1 MNFYYGVVENRQD
14 PLRLGRCQVR
24 VVGLHTHDK
33 SQLPTADLPWATP
46 VQPVTSAAMNG
57 IGYSPIG
64 PVEGTAVIIMFADT
78 EQQQPII
85 LGTVG
90 GIPSAPIPPD
100 SDDSGPINASPK
112 IASLQL
118 RTIPGPV
125 TGKKLTLYD
134 PETGATNL
142 TSSLRANMKVFGFGL
157 PEGTFIVSVDSGTQ
171 ITISNAVFQY
181 AENILS
187 FDDVPTNLASVAA
200 SKIQNV
206 LTSSDGTPVTS
217 GDGTLVTTGG
227 SEPDKVKPSATNSA
241 IPTIPPA
248 KSSPNSAKSESGIKA
263 LIAAC
268 DKVGLTTREQKCAL
282 LGIAGGESRWIPQL
296 EAFNYSANRM
306 KQIYSFATPEDI
318 ATYSDAT
325 KKGVTREQ
333 FFSWAYGPTK
343 RGKGFLGNATDADG
357 GKYFG
362 RGFIQL
368 TGKANYQRY
377 QKLANETGLNID
389 IVNNPD
395 SLDADINV
403 SALVAALYIK
413 DRVKGVAPSA
423 HPGFFLAAKK
433 AVGVNSPDIAALKQN
448 YYEYFY
454 GKAGTGGEEKDAGAP
469 IATPPADGD
478 ATPRPSEESVQS
490 GADNNGFRDPNSKYP
505 LKSYIGEPDTNRLA
519 RGIIEGTVVKKKD
532 AVRVR
537 AVPRALD
544 LGSWDQ
550 PEAPYGAKYPFN
562 KVFETESGHVQEF
575 DDTPGQERI
584 HTYHRSGTFQEI
596 DPTGTQ
602 VNYIVGDNFVLM
614 EKNGCINIRGECN
627 ITVDGNTNI
636 YARTDANIQVDQNA
650 TIKVGN
656 NLDIGVGTDVTMAVG
671 GDFKVKVTGDYS
683 IDAANINTKAQDALT
698 TQSVGAMN
706 IKGST
711 INQEAE
717 GALNVKGS
725 SINQE
730 AAGDANYLSGGT
742 TNMDY
747 SAGQFGNG
755 AAGAEAALDV
765 EDVPLTPPAAT
776 VGLSPIVPFTI
787 PPEREFEEK
796 TTAET
801 PDDFETPEGRAASA
815 QQARTEGVVGAPAPV
830 ATEEAPTPS
839 GGSKT
844 VVPVSCDIIYARKE
858 FSNDFRMSKN
868 FTLGMLIDGGVGG
881 KHRLVD
887 QMLKDTKTSSE
898 RIYTVQEIVCNLAQT
913 AQNILEPMLEILPG
927 GIGGYKTQWRIN
939 SGYRLKGVI
948 ANESPT
954 SDHCKGSAIDI
965 GIMLPDKY
973 TSTYDII
980 QKAEK
985 ILPYDQLILEYR
997 HPGSVWI
1004 HVSYK
1009 PKGSRKM
1016 AFTMV
1021 NDATYKRNSA
1031 GIPSGFVLVENIP
1044 PKTKSA

>member
-64 PVEGTAVIIMFADT
+64 PVEGSAVIIMFADS

-90 GIPSAPIPPD
+90 GIPSTPIPPD
-100 SDDSGPINASPK
+100 ADDSGPIGASPK
-112 IASLQL
+112 ISSVKL

-125 TGKKLTLYD
+125 TGRQLTLYD

-142 TSSLRANMKVFGFGL
+142 TSQLTANMKVFGFGL
-157 PEGTFIVSVDSGTQ
+157 PEGTFIVSIDSGTQ
-171 ITISNAVFQY
+171 ITISNAVTEY
-181 AENILS
+181 AENILA
-187 FDDVPTNLASVAA
+187 FDEPPTNLDAVNA
-200 SKIQNV
+200 SKLQGV

-217 GDGTLVTTGG
+217 GDGTVVTTG
-227 SEPDKVKPSATNSA
+227 SAEPDKVKPTATNSA
-241 IPTIPPA
+241 IPTIPPP
-248 KSSPNSAKSESGIKA
+248 KSSPNTSKSEAGIKA

-318 ATYSDAT
+318 ATYSDAS
-325 KKGVTREQ
+325 KKGITREQ

-343 RGKGFLGNATDADG
+343 RGKGFLGNTTDADG

-368 TGKANYQRY
+368 TGKANYARY
-377 QKLANETGLNID
+377 QKLANEMGLNLD
-389 IVNNPD
+389 IINNPD

-413 DRVKGVAPSA
+413 DRVKGVAPAA
-423 HPGFFLAAKK
+423 HPQFFLAAKK
-433 AVGVNSPDIAALKQN
+433 AVGVNSPDIAAIKQN

-478 ATPRPSEESVQS
+478 ATPRPSEESVRS

-505 LKSYIGEPDTNRLA
+505 LKEYIGEPDTNRLA

-544 LGSWDQ
+544 LGPWDQ

-562 KVFETESGHVQEF
+562 KVFETESGHIQEF

-584 HTYHRSGTFQEI
+584 HTYHRSGTFHEI
-596 DPTGTQ
+596 DTNGTQ

-614 EKNGCINIRGECN
+614 EKNGCISVRGECN

-671 GDFKVKVTGDYS
+671 GDFKVKVAGDYS
-683 IDAANINTKAQDALT
+683 IDAANINTKAQGALT
-698 TQSVGAMN
+698 TQAVGAMN
-706 IKGST
+706 VKGST
-711 INQEAE
+711 INQESE
-717 GALNVKGS
+717 
-725 SINQE
+725 
-730 AAGDANYLSGGT
+730 GDANYLSGGT

-747 SAGQFGNG
+747 AQGQFGNG
-755 AAGAEAALDV
+755 ADGAQDV

-776 VGLSPIVPFTI
+776 VGLSPVVPFAI

-815 QQARTEGVVGAPAPV
+815 QQARTEGVVGAPPPV
-830 ATEEAPTPS
+830 ATEEAAPPT

-844 VVPVSCDIIYARKE
+844 EVPVSCDIIYARKE

-887 QMLKDTKTSSE
+887 QMLKETKSSPE

-913 AQNILEPMLEILPG
+913 AQNILEPMLEVLPG
-927 GIGGYKTQWRIN
+927 GIGGYKTQWIIS
-939 SGYRLKGVI
+939 SGYRLKGAI
-948 ANESPT
+948 GAIESPT
-954 SDHCKGSAIDI
+954 SDHCKGQALDI
-965 GIMLPDKY
+965 QLVGRDPTK
-973 TSTYDII
+973 TYDLI
-980 QKAEK
+980 QKLERV
-985 ILPYDQLILEYR
+985 IPYDQLILEYR
-997 HPGSVWI
+997 HPSSVWI

-1021 NDATYKRNSA
+1021 NDATYKRDA
-1031 GIPSGFVLVENIP
+1031 KGAPSGFVLVENIP
-1044 PKTKSA
+1044 PKRA

>member
-33 SQLPTADLPWATP
+33 SYLPTTDLPWATP

-64 PVEGTAVIIMFADT
+64 PVEGTAVIIMFADS

-85 LGTVG
+85 VGTVG
-90 GIPSAPIPPD
+90 GIPSIPIPPD
-100 SDDSGPINASPK
+100 ADDSGPIGASPK
-112 IASLQL
+112 IINLKL

-125 TGKKLTLYD
+125 TGKQLTLYD
-134 PETGATNL
+134 PETGATDL
-142 TSSLRANMKVFGFGL
+142 TAPLKANMKVFGFDL
-157 PEGTFIVSVDSGTQ
+157 PEGTFIVSIDSGTQ
-171 ITISNAVFQY
+171 ITISNAVTNY
-181 AENILS
+181 TENILS
-187 FDDVPTNLASVAA
+187 FDDAPTNLAAVNA

-206 LTSSDGTPVTS
+206 LTDGSGNPVVS
-217 GDGTLVTTGG
+217 GDGTVITTGNA
-227 SEPDKVKPSATNSA
+227 EPDKVKPSATNTA
-241 IPTIPPA
+241 IPTIPPP
-248 KSSPNSAKSESGIKA
+248 KSSPSASKSEAGIKA

-296 EAFNYSANRM
+296 ESFNYSSNRM
-306 KQIYSFATPEDI
+306 KQVYSFATPEDI
-318 ATYSDAT
+318 ATYSDAS

-343 RGKGFLGNATDADG
+343 RGKGFLGNQTDADG

-368 TGKANYQRY
+368 TGKANYARY
-377 QKLANETGLNID
+377 QKLANEMGLNLD

-395 SLDADINV
+395 SLDNDINV
-403 SALVAALYIK
+403 SALVAALYFK

-423 HPGFFLAAKK
+423 HPGYFLAAKK
-433 AVGVNSPDIAALKQN
+433 AVGVNTPDIAALKQN

-454 GKAGTGGEEKDAGAP
+454 GKSGTGGEEKDAGAP
-469 IATPPADGD
+469 VATPPADGD
-478 ATPRPSEESVQS
+478 STPRPSEESVRS
-490 GADNNGFRDPNSKYP
+490 GADNTGFRDPNSKYP
-505 LKSYIGEPDTNRLA
+505 LKEYIGEPDTNRLA

-532 AVRVR
+532 ALRVR

-550 PEAPYGAKYPFN
+550 PQAPYGAKYPFN
-562 KVFETESGHVQEF
+562 KVFETEAGHVQEF
-575 DDTPGQERI
+575 DDTPGHERI
-584 HTYHRSGTFQEI
+584 HTYHRSGTFHEI
-596 DPTGTQ
+596 DTNGTQ
-602 VNYIVGDNFVLM
+602 VNYIIGDNFVLM
-614 EKNGCINIRGECN
+614 EKNGCISVRGECN

-671 GDFKVKVTGDYS
+671 GDFKVKVAGDYS
-683 IDAANINTKAQDALT
+683 IDAANINTKSQGALN
-698 TQSVGAMN
+698 TQAVGAMN
-706 IKGST
+706 VKGST

-717 GALNVKGS
+717 GA
-725 SINQE
+725 
-730 AAGDANYLSGGT
+730 ANYLSGGET
-742 TNMDY
+742 RMDY
-747 SAGQFGNG
+747 SQGQFGNG
-755 AAGAEAALDV
+755 AAGAQDV
-765 EDVPLTPPAAT
+765 EDVPLTPPEAT
-776 VGLSPIVPFTI
+776 VGLSPIVPFAI

-815 QQARTEGVVGAPAPV
+815 QQARTEGVVGAPPPV
-830 ATEEAPTPS
+830 ATEEAPAPT

-844 VVPVSCDIIYARKE
+844 DIPVNCDIIYARKE

-887 QMLKDTKTSSE
+887 QMLKETKTSPE
-898 RIYTVQEIVCNLAQT
+898 RLYTVQEIVCNLAQT
-913 AQNILEPMLEILPG
+913 AQNILEPMLDVLPG
-927 GIGGYKTQWRIN
+927 GIGGYKTQWLIT
-939 SGYRLKGVI
+939 SGYRLKGLLGV
-948 ANESPT
+948 ESPT
-954 SDHCKGSAIDI
+954 SDHCKGLALDI
-965 GIMLPDKY
+965 QLVGRDPTK
-973 TSTYDII
+973 TYELI
-980 QKAEK
+980 QKLER

-997 HPGSVWI
+997 HPSSVWI
-1004 HVSYK
+1004 HVSYR

-1021 NDATYKRNSA
+1021 NDSTYKRNTA
-1031 GIPSGFVLVENIP
+1031 GIPTGFVLVENIP
-1044 PKTKSA
+1044 PKSA

>member
-33 SQLPTADLPWATP
+33 SQLPTTDLPWATP

-64 PVEGTAVIIMFADT
+64 PVEGSAVIIMFADG

-90 GIPSAPIPPD
+90 GIPSTPIPPD

-112 IASLQL
+112 IANLNL
-118 RTIPGPV
+118 RTIDGPV
-125 TGKKLTLYD
+125 TGRQLTFYD
-134 PETGATNL
+134 PETGSTSL
-142 TSSLRANMKVFGFGL
+142 TSALTANMKVFGFGI
-157 PEGTFIVSVDSGTQ
+157 PEGTFIVSIDNGTQ
-171 ITISNAVFQY
+171 ITISNAVIEY

-187 FDDVPTNLASVAA
+187 FEEAPTNLAAVNA
-200 SKIQNV
+200 SQIQSV
-206 LTSSDGTPVTS
+206 LTSSDGTAVTS
-217 GDGTLVTTGG
+217 GDGTVVTTGNA
-227 SEPDKVKPSATNSA
+227 EPDKVKPTATNTA
-241 IPTIPPA
+241 IPTIPPP
-248 KSSPNSAKSESGIKA
+248 KSTPNSSKSEAGIKA
-263 LIAAC
+263 LISAC

-296 EAFNYSANRM
+296 ESFNYSANRM
-306 KQIYSFATPEDI
+306 KQIYSFSTPEDI
-318 ATYSDAT
+318 TTYSDAS
-325 KKGVTREQ
+325 KKGLSREQ

-343 RGKGFLGNATDADG
+343 RGKGFLGNQTDADG

-377 QKLANETGLNID
+377 QKLATEMGLSLD

-395 SLDADINV
+395 SLDDDINV

-469 IATPPADGD
+469 VATPPADGD
-478 ATPRPSEESVQS
+478 TTPRPSEESVRS

-505 LKSYIGEPDTNRLA
+505 LKEYIGEPDTNRLA

-544 LGSWDQ
+544 IGPWDQ

-562 KVFETESGHVQEF
+562 KVFETESGHIQEF

-596 DPTGTQ
+596 DTNGTQ

-614 EKNGCINIRGECN
+614 EKNGCISVRGECN

-656 NLDIGVGTDVTMAVG
+656 NLDIGVGTDVTMAIG
-671 GDFKVKVTGDYS
+671 GDFKIKVAGDFKVDAGNITAKSQGDY
-683 IDAANINTKAQDALT
+683 DVQAVAAL
-698 TQSVGAMN
+698 G
-706 IKGST
+706 IKGET
-711 INQEAE
+711 TNIEAVGE
-717 GALNVKGS
+717 
-725 SINQE
+725 
-730 AAGDANYLSGGT
+730 ANYLSGGAT
-742 TNMDY
+742 KMDY
-747 SAGQFGNG
+747 SEGQFGNG
-755 AAGAEAALDV
+755 AVGATDLNNIE
-765 EDVPLTPPAAT
+765 LTPPEAT
-776 VGLSPIVPFTI
+776 IGLSPVVPFAI

-815 QQARTEGVVGAPAPV
+815 QQARTEGVVGAAAPV
-830 ATEEAPTPS
+830 ATEEAPAPS
-839 GGSKT
+839 GGSAT

-887 QMLKDTKTSSE
+887 QMLKESKTSPE

-913 AQNILEPMLEILPG
+913 AQNILEPMLEVLPG
-927 GIGGYKTQWRIN
+927 GIGGYKTQWKIN
-939 SGYRLKGVI
+939 SGYRLKGVVS
-948 ANESPT
+948 NESPT
-954 SDHCKGSAIDI
+954 SDHCKGCAIDI

-980 QKAEK
+980 QKAERL
-985 ILPYDQLILEYR
+985 LPYDQLILEYR

-1021 NDATYKRNSA
+1021 NDSTYKRNSA
-1031 GIPSGFVLVENIP
+1031 GAPSGFVLVENIP
-1044 PKTKSA
+1044 PKSA

>member
-14 PLRLGRCQVR
+14 PLQLGRCQVR

-33 SQLPTADLPWATP
+33 SQLPTSDLPWATP
-46 VQPVTSAAMNG
+46 VQPITSAAMNG

-64 PVEGTAVIIMFADT
+64 PVEGTSVIIMFADI

-100 SDDSGPINASPK
+100 ADDSGPIGAPPK
-112 IASLQL
+112 ISNLKL

-125 TGKKLTLYD
+125 TGKQLTFYD
-134 PETGATNL
+134 PETGANNL
-142 TSSLRANMKVFGFGL
+142 TAPLVANMKVLGFNL
-157 PEGTFIVSVDSGTQ
+157 PEGTFIVSIDSGTQ
-171 ITISNAVFQY
+171 ITINNKVNEY
-181 AENILS
+181 VENILS
-187 FDDVPTNLASVAA
+187 FEDPPTNLAAVNA
-200 SKIQNV
+200 SKAQGTLTDSSGTPV
-206 LTSSDGTPVTS
+206 TSSDGTPVT
-217 GDGTLVTTGG
+217 TG
-227 SEPDKVKPSATNSA
+227 SAEPAVVKPTPTNSS
-241 IPTIPPA
+241 IPTIPPPRSTSNNA
-248 KSSPNSAKSESGIKA
+248 KAEAGIKA

-268 DKVGLTTREQKCAL
+268 DKVGLTTKEQKCAL

-296 EAFNYSANRM
+296 EAFNYSASRM

-318 ATYSDAT
+318 AKYSDAS
-325 KKGVTREQ
+325 KKGLTRKE

-343 RGKGFLGNATDADG
+343 RGKGFLGNLTDEDG

-368 TGKANYQRY
+368 TGRANYARY
-377 QKLANETGLNID
+377 QKLAQQMGLTLD

-395 SLDADINV
+395 SLDDDINV
-403 SALVAALYIK
+403 SALIAALYFK
-413 DRVKGVAPSA
+413 DRVKGAEASA
-423 HPGFFLAAKK
+423 HPGYFFAAKK

-454 GKAGTGGEEKDAGAP
+454 GKVAPGGAEKDAGAP
-469 IATPPADGD
+469 VASPPSDGSSSSTPG
-478 ATPRPSEESVQS
+478 PSEESVRS

-505 LKSYIGEPDTNRLA
+505 LKEYIDEPDTNRLS
-519 RGIIEGTVVKKKD
+519 RGVIEGTVVKKKD
-532 AVRVR
+532 DLRVR
-537 AVPRALD
+537 AIPRALD

-550 PEAPYGAKYPFN
+550 PQAPYGAKYPFN

-596 DPTGTQ
+596 DTNGTL
-602 VNYIVGDNFVLM
+602 VNYIVGDNYMIM
-614 EKNGCINIRGECN
+614 EKNGCLWVAGECN

-671 GDFKVKVTGDYS
+671 GDFKVKVGGDYS
-683 IDAANINTKAQDALT
+683 IDAANINTKSQGGVT
-698 TQSVGAMN
+698 TQAVGAMN

-717 GALNVKGS
+717 G
-725 SINQE
+725 
-730 AAGDANYLSGGT
+730 DANYLSGGAT
-742 TNMDY
+742 RMDY
-747 SAGQFGNG
+747 SQGQFGNG
-755 AAGAEAALDV
+755 AAGATDAP
-765 EDVPLTPPAAT
+765 DVPLTPPEAT
-776 VGLSPIVPFTI
+776 IGLSPVIPFAI
-787 PPEREFEEK
+787 PPEREFEER

-801 PDDFETPEGRAASA
+801 PDDYDTPEGRAASA
-815 QQARTEGVVGAPAPV
+815 QQTRTEGVVGAPPPQAS
-830 ATEEAPTPS
+830 EEAAPPS
-839 GGSKT
+839 GGSDKQI
-844 VVPVSCDIIYARKE
+844 PVNCDIIYARKE

-887 QMLKDTKTSSE
+887 QMLKESKSSPE
-898 RIYTVQEIVCNLAQT
+898 RLYTVQEIVCNLAQT
-913 AQNILEPMLEILPG
+913 AQNMLEPMLEVLPG
-927 GIGGYKTQWRIN
+927 GIGGFNKQWKVN
-939 SGYRLKGVI
+939 SGYRLRGVI
-948 ANESPT
+948 KNESPT
-954 SDHCKGSAIDI
+954 SDHCKGHAIDI
-965 GIMLPDKY
+965 GILLPNKAQA
-973 TSTYDII
+973 TYDII
-980 QKAEK
+980 QKLEK

-997 HPGSVWI
+997 HPSSVWI
-1004 HVSYK
+1004 HAGYK
-1009 PKGSRKM
+1009 PKGNRKM

-1021 NDATYKRNSA
+1021 NDSTYKRNAA
-1031 GIPSGFVLVENIP
+1031 GAPSGYVLVESIP
-1044 PKTKSA
+1044 AKPKAA

>member
-64 PVEGTAVIIMFADT
+64 PVEGTAVIIMYADT

-85 LGTVG
+85 IGTIG
-90 GIPSAPIPPD
+90 GIPSTPIPPD
-100 SDDSGPINASPK
+100 ADDSGPIGASPK
-112 IASLQL
+112 IADLKL

-125 TGKKLTLYD
+125 TGKQLTFYD
-134 PETGATNL
+134 PENGSTNL
-142 TSSLRANMKVFGFGL
+142 TAPLLANMKVFGFGL
-157 PEGTFIVSVDSGTQ
+157 PEGTFIVSIDSGTQ
-171 ITISNAVFQY
+171 ITISNPVIQY
-181 AENILS
+181 TENILS
-187 FDDVPTNLASVAA
+187 FDDAPTNLAAVNA

-206 LTSSDGTPVTS
+206 LSSSDGTPVTS
-217 GDGTLVTTGG
+217 GDGTVVTTGTA
-227 SEPDKVKPSATNSA
+227 EPSAVKATPTNSS
-241 IPTIPPA
+241 IPTIAPP
-248 KSSPNSAKSESGIKA
+248 KSSPNLAKSEAGIKA

-268 DKVGLTTREQKCAL
+268 DKVGLTTKEQKCAL

-296 EAFNYSANRM
+296 ESFNYSANRM

-318 ATYSDAT
+318 TQYSDAS
-325 KKGVTREQ
+325 KKGITREQ

-343 RGKGFLGNATDADG
+343 RGKGFLGNQTDADG

-377 QKLANETGLNID
+377 QKLANDMGLTLD
-389 IVNNPD
+389 IVNNPN
-395 SLDADINV
+395 SLDDDINV

-469 IATPPADGD
+469 VATPPADGD
-478 ATPRPSEESVQS
+478 ATPRPSEESVRS

-505 LKSYIGEPDTNRLA
+505 LKGYIGEPDTNRLA

-537 AVPRALD
+537 AVPRALE
-544 LGSWDQ
+544 LGPWDQ

-562 KVFETESGHVQEF
+562 KVFETESGHIQEF

-584 HTYHRSGTFQEI
+584 HTYHRSGTFHEI
-596 DPTGTQ
+596 DTNGTQ

-614 EKNGCINIRGECN
+614 EKNGCISVRGECN

-671 GDFKVKVTGDYS
+671 GDFKVKVAGDYS
-683 IDAANINTKAQDALT
+683 IDAANINTKSQGDLISQA
-698 TQSVGAMN
+698 VGAMN

-717 GALNVKGS
+717 GA
-725 SINQE
+725 
-730 AAGDANYLSGGT
+730 ANYLSGGT

-747 SAGQFGNG
+747 SQGQFGNG
-755 AAGAEAALDV
+755 ADGAQDA
-765 EDVPLTPPAAT
+765 EDVGLTPPAST
-776 VGLSPIVPFTI
+776 VGLSPVVPFAI

-815 QQARTEGVVGAPAPV
+815 QQARTEGVVGALPPL
-830 ATEEAPTPS
+830 ATEEAPAPS
-839 GGSKT
+839 GGSKNNI
-844 VVPVSCDIIYARKE
+844 PVSCDIIYARKE

-887 QMLKDTKTSSE
+887 QMLKESKSSPE

-927 GIGGYKTQWRIN
+927 GIGGYKTQWKIN
-939 SGYRLKGVI
+939 SGYRLKGVV

-954 SDHCKGSAIDI
+954 SDHCKGHAIDI

-1009 PKGSRKM
+1009 PKGSRTM

-1021 NDATYKRNSA
+1021 NDATYKRNAA
-1031 GIPSGFVLVENIP
+1031 GMPSGFVLVENIP
-1044 PKTKSA
+1044 PKSA

>member
-1 MNFYYGVVENRQD
+1 
-14 PLRLGRCQVR
+14 
-24 VVGLHTHDK
+24 LHTHDK

-64 PVEGTAVIIMFADT
+64 PVEGSAVIIMFADG

-90 GIPSAPIPPD
+90 GIPSTPIPPD

-112 IASLQL
+112 IANLKL
-118 RTIPGPV
+118 RTIAGPV
-125 TGKKLTLYD
+125 TGRQLTFHD
-134 PETGATNL
+134 PETGSTSL
-142 TSSLRANMKVFGFGL
+142 TSALSANMKVFGFGI
-157 PEGTFIVSVDSGTQ
+157 PEGTFIVSIDNGTQ
-171 ITISNAVFQY
+171 ITISAAVLEY

-187 FDDVPTNLASVAA
+187 FEDAPTNLAAVND

-217 GDGTLVTTGG
+217 GDGTVVTTGNA
-227 SEPDKVKPSATNSA
+227 EPDKVKPTATNTA
-241 IPTIPPA
+241 IPTIPPPKA
-248 KSSPNSAKSESGIKA
+248 SPNTAKSEAGIKA

-296 EAFNYSANRM
+296 ESFNYSANRM
-306 KQIYSFATPEDI
+306 KQIYSFSTPEDI
-318 ATYSDAT
+318 ATYSDAS

-343 RGKGFLGNATDADG
+343 RGKGFLGNQTDADG

-377 QKLANETGLNID
+377 QNLANQTGLNID

-395 SLDADINV
+395 SLDNDINV

-478 ATPRPSEESVQS
+478 ATPRPSEESVRS

-505 LKSYIGEPDTNRLA
+505 LKGYIGEPDTNRLA

-544 LGSWDQ
+544 LGPWDQ

-562 KVFETESGHVQEF
+562 KVFETESGHIQEF

-596 DPTGTQ
+596 DTNGTQ

-614 EKNGCINIRGECN
+614 EKNGCISVRGECN

-656 NLDIGVGTDVTMAVG
+656 NLDIGVGTDVTMAIG
-671 GDFKVKVTGDYS
+671 GDFKVKVAGDFKV
-683 IDAANINTKAQDALT
+683 DAANITAKSQGDYDVQAVAAL
-698 TQSVGAMN
+698 G
-706 IKGST
+706 IKGET
-711 INQEAE
+711 TNIEAVGE
-717 GALNVKGS
+717 
-725 SINQE
+725 
-730 AAGDANYLSGGT
+730 ANYLSGGAT
-742 TNMDY
+742 KMDY
-747 SAGQFGNG
+747 SEGQFGNG
-755 AAGAEAALDV
+755 AAGATDL
-765 EDVPLTPPAAT
+765 EDVALTPPEAT
-776 VGLSPIVPFTI
+776 VGLSPVVPFAI

-830 ATEEAPTPS
+830 ATEEAPAPS
-839 GGSKT
+839 GGSKS

-887 QMLKDTKTSSE
+887 QMLKETKSSPE

-913 AQNILEPMLEILPG
+913 AQNILEPMLEVLPG
-927 GIGGYKTQWRIN
+927 GIGGYKNQWKIN
-939 SGYRLKGVI
+939 SGYRLKGVVG
-948 ANESPT
+948 NESPT
-954 SDHCKGSAIDI
+954 SDHCKGHAIDI

-985 ILPYDQLILEYR
+985 LLPYDQLILEYR

-1021 NDATYKRNSA
+1021 NDSTYKRNAA
-1031 GIPSGFVLVENIP
+1031 GAPSGFVLVQNIP
-1044 PKTKSA
+1044 PKSA

>member
-64 PVEGTAVIIMFADT
+64 PVEGSAVIIMFADS

-85 LGTVG
+85 IGTVG
-90 GIPSAPIPPD
+90 GIPSTPIPPD
-100 SDDSGPINASPK
+100 ADDSGPIGASPK
-112 IASLQL
+112 IADIKL

-125 TGKKLTLYD
+125 TGKQLTLYD
-134 PETGATNL
+134 PETGSTNL
-142 TSSLRANMKVFGFGL
+142 TAPLLANMKVFGFGL
-157 PEGTFIVSVDSGTQ
+157 PEGTFIVSIDSGTQ
-171 ITISNAVFQY
+171 ITISSPVIEY
-181 AENILS
+181 TENILS
-187 FDDVPTNLASVAA
+187 FEDAPTNLAAVNA
-200 SKIQNV
+200 SKIQNI
-206 LTSSDGTPVTS
+206 LTSLDGTPVTS
-217 GDGTLVTTGG
+217 GDGTVVNTGTADQ
-227 SEPDKVKPSATNSA
+227 SPVKPTATNSA
-241 IPTIPPA
+241 IPTIAPP
-248 KSSPNSAKSESGIKA
+248 KSTPNLAKSEAGIKA

-296 EAFNYSANRM
+296 ESFNYSANRM

-318 ATYSDAT
+318 ATFSDAS
-325 KKGVTREQ
+325 KKGITREQ

-343 RGKGFLGNATDADG
+343 RGKGFLGNLTDADG

-377 QKLANETGLNID
+377 QNLANQTGLNID

-395 SLDADINV
+395 SLDNDINV

-478 ATPRPSEESVQS
+478 ATPRPSEESVRS

-505 LKSYIGEPDTNRLA
+505 LKGYIGEPDTNRLA

-544 LGSWDQ
+544 LGPWDQ

-562 KVFETESGHVQEF
+562 KVFETESGHIQEF

-584 HTYHRSGTFQEI
+584 HTYHRSGTFHEI
-596 DPTGTQ
+596 DTNGTQ

-614 EKNGCINIRGECN
+614 EKNGCISVRGECN

-671 GDFKVKVTGDYS
+671 GDFKVKVAGDYS
-683 IDAANINTKAQDALT
+683 IDAANINTKSQGGLT
-698 TQSVGAMN
+698 TQAVGAMN
-706 IKGST
+706 VKGST

-717 GALNVKGS
+717 G
-725 SINQE
+725 
-730 AAGDANYLSGGT
+730 DANYLSGGT
-742 TNMDY
+742 TSMDY
-747 SAGQFGNG
+747 AQGQFGNG
-755 AAGAEAALDV
+755 AAGAQDV

-776 VGLSPIVPFTI
+776 IGLSPVVPFAI
-787 PPEREFEEK
+787 PPEREFEER

-830 ATEEAPTPS
+830 ATEEAAPPS

-844 VVPVSCDIIYARKE
+844 DIPVNCDIIFARKE

-887 QMLKDTKTSSE
+887 QMLKETKSSPE

-927 GIGGYKTQWRIN
+927 GIGGYKTQWKIN
-939 SGYRLKGVI
+939 SGYRLRGVV

-954 SDHCKGSAIDI
+954 SDHCKGHAIDI

-1021 NDATYKRNSA
+1021 NDATYKRNAA
-1031 GIPSGFVLVENIP
+1031 GMPSGFVLVENIP
-1044 PKTKSA
+1044 PKRA

>member
-1 MNFYYGVVENRQD
+1 MNFYYGVIENRQD

-64 PVEGTAVIIMFADT
+64 PVEGSAVIIMFADD

-85 LGTVG
+85 LGTIG
-90 GIPSAPIPPD
+90 GIPSEPIPPEA
-100 SDDSGPINASPK
+100 DDSGPIGASPK
-112 IASLQL
+112 ISSLKL

-125 TGKKLTLYD
+125 NGRQLTFYD
-134 PETGATNL
+134 PETGTPNL
-142 TSSLRANMKVFGFGL
+142 TVPLKANMKVFGFGL
-157 PEGTFIVSVDSGTQ
+157 PEGTFIVSIDSGTQ
-171 ITISNAVFQY
+171 ITISNAVTQY
-181 AENILS
+181 GENILS
-187 FDDVPTNLASVAA
+187 FDDAPTNLDAVNA
-200 SKIQNV
+200 SKIQSV

-217 GDGTLVTTGG
+217 GDGTVVTTGNA
-227 SEPDKVKPSATNSA
+227 EPDKVKPSATNTA
-241 IPTIPPA
+241 IPTIPPP
-248 KSSPNSAKSESGIKA
+248 KSSPNSSKSEAGIKA

-282 LGIAGGESRWIPQL
+282 LGIAGGETRWIPQL

-306 KQIYSFATPEDI
+306 KQIYSFSTPEDI
-318 ATYSDAT
+318 ATYSDAS
-325 KKGVTREQ
+325 KKGITREQ

-343 RGKGFLGNATDADG
+343 RGKGFLGNLTDADG

-377 QKLANETGLNID
+377 QNLANQTGLNID

-395 SLDADINV
+395 SLDNDINV
-403 SALVAALYIK
+403 SALVAALYLK

-423 HPGFFLAAKK
+423 HPGYFLAAKK
-433 AVGVNSPDIAALKQN
+433 AVGVNSPDIAAIKQN

-478 ATPRPSEESVQS
+478 STPRPSEESVRS

-505 LKSYIGEPDTNRLA
+505 LKGYIGEPDTNRLA

-544 LGSWDQ
+544 LGPWDQ

-562 KVFETESGHVQEF
+562 KVFETESGHIQEF

-584 HTYHRSGTFQEI
+584 HTYHRSGTFHEI
-596 DPTGTQ
+596 DTTGTQ

-614 EKNGCINIRGECN
+614 EKNGCISVRGECN

-671 GDFKVKVTGDYS
+671 GDFKVKVAGDYS
-683 IDAANINTKAQDALT
+683 IDAANINTKSQGGLT
-698 TQSVGAMN
+698 TQAVGAMN

-711 INQEAE
+711 INQESE
-717 GALNVKGS
+717 
-725 SINQE
+725 
-730 AAGDANYLSGGT
+730 GDANYLSGGT

-747 SAGQFGNG
+747 AQGQFGNG
-755 AAGAEAALDV
+755 ADGAQDV
-765 EDVPLTPPAAT
+765 EDVPLTPPPAT
-776 VGLSPIVPFTI
+776 VGLSPVVPFAI

-815 QQARTEGVVGAPAPV
+815 QQARTEGVVGAPPPV
-830 ATEEAPTPS
+830 ATEEAAPPS
-839 GGSKT
+839 GGSKSE
-844 VVPVSCDIIYARKE
+844 VPVSCDIIYARKE

-887 QMLKDTKTSSE
+887 QMLKESKSSPE

-913 AQNILEPMLEILPG
+913 AQNILEPMLEVLPG
-927 GIGGYKTQWRIN
+927 GIGGYKTQWKIN
-939 SGYRLKGVI
+939 SGYRLKGVVG
-948 ANESPT
+948 NESPT
-954 SDHCKGSAIDI
+954 SDHCKGHAIDI
-965 GIMLPDKY
+965 GIMLPNKY

-985 ILPYDQLILEYR
+985 VIPYDQLILEYR

-1021 NDATYKRNSA
+1021 NDATYKRDA
-1031 GIPSGFVLVENIP
+1031 KGAPSGFVLVENIP
-1044 PKTKSA
+1044 PKRA

>member
-33 SQLPTADLPWATP
+33 SQLPTTDLPWATP

-64 PVEGTAVIIMFADT
+64 PVEGSAVIIMYADA

-85 LGTVG
+85 IGTVG
-90 GIPSAPIPPD
+90 GIPSTPIPPD
-100 SDDSGPINASPK
+100 ADDSGPIAASPK
-112 IASLQL
+112 IAELKL

-125 TGKKLTLYD
+125 TGRQLTFYD
-134 PETGATNL
+134 PETGVTNL
-142 TSSLRANMKVFGFGL
+142 TAPLRANMKVFGFGL
-157 PEGTFIVSVDSGTQ
+157 PEGTFIVSIDSGTQ
-171 ITISNAVFQY
+171 ITISNAVTEY

-187 FDDVPTNLASVAA
+187 FDDAPTNLAAVNA

-217 GDGTLVTTGG
+217 GDGTVVTTG
-227 SEPDKVKPSATNSA
+227 SSDPDKVKPTATNSA
-241 IPTIPPA
+241 IPTIPPS
-248 KSSPNSAKSESGIKA
+248 KSTPNTAKSEAGIKA

-296 EAFNYSANRM
+296 ESFNYSANRM
-306 KQIYSFATPEDI
+306 KQVYSFSTPEDI
-318 ATYSDAT
+318 ATFSDAS
-325 KKGVTREQ
+325 KKGITREQ

-343 RGKGFLGNATDADG
+343 RGKGFLGNLTDADG

-377 QKLANETGLNID
+377 QNLANQTGLNID
-389 IVNNPD
+389 IINNPD
-395 SLDADINV
+395 SLDNDINV

-423 HPGFFLAAKK
+423 HPGYFLAAKK
-433 AVGVNSPDIAALKQN
+433 AVGVNTPDISALKQN

-478 ATPRPSEESVQS
+478 STPRPSEESVRS

-505 LKSYIGEPDTNRLA
+505 LKEYIGEPDTNRLA
-519 RGIIEGTVVKKKD
+519 RGVIEGTVVKKKD

-544 LGSWDQ
+544 LGPWDQ

-562 KVFETESGHVQEF
+562 KVFETESGHIQEF

-584 HTYHRSGTFQEI
+584 HTYHRSGTFHEI
-596 DPTGTQ
+596 DTNGTQ

-614 EKNGCINIRGECN
+614 EKNGCISVRGECN

-671 GDFKVKVTGDYS
+671 GDFKVKVAGDYS
-683 IDAANINTKAQDALT
+683 IDAANINTKSQGALT
-698 TQSVGAMN
+698 TQAVGSMN

-717 GALNVKGS
+717 GAMNIKGS
-725 SINQE
+725 TINQE

-742 TNMDY
+742 TSMDY
-747 SAGQFGNG
+747 AQGQFGNG
-755 AAGAEAALDV
+755 AAGADGAQDV
-765 EDVPLTPPAAT
+765 TDVPLTPPAAT
-776 VGLSPIVPFTI
+776 IGLSPVVPFAI

-830 ATEEAPTPS
+830 ATEEAAPPS

-844 VVPVSCDIIYARKE
+844 DIPVNCDIIFARKE

-887 QMLKDTKTSSE
+887 QMLKETKSSPE

-913 AQNILEPMLEILPG
+913 AQNVLEPMLEVLPG
-927 GIGGYKTQWRIN
+927 GIGGYKTQWKIN
-939 SGYRLKGVI
+939 SGYRLKGVVG
-948 ANESPT
+948 NESPT
-954 SDHCKGSAIDI
+954 SDHCKGHAIDI

-985 ILPYDQLILEYR
+985 ILSYDQLILEYR

-1021 NDATYKRNSA
+1021 NDSTYKRNAA
-1031 GIPSGFVLVENIP
+1031 GMPSGFVLVENIP
-1044 PKTKSA
+1044 PKRA

>member
-64 PVEGTAVIIMFADT
+64 PVEGSAVIIMFADT

-112 IASLQL
+112 IANVNL

-125 TGKKLTLYD
+125 SGRQLTFYD
-134 PETGATNL
+134 PETGAPNL
-142 TSSLRANMKVFGFGL
+142 TSPLKANMKVFGFGI
-157 PEGTFIVSVDSGTQ
+157 PEGTFIVSIDSGTQ
-171 ITISNAVFQY
+171 ITISNSVIQY

-187 FDDVPTNLASVAA
+187 FEEAPTNLDAVNA

-217 GDGTLVTTGG
+217 GDGTVVTTG
-227 SEPDKVKPSATNSA
+227 SAEPDKVKPTATNTA
-241 IPTIPPA
+241 IPTIPPP
-248 KSSPNSAKSESGIKA
+248 KSSPNTAKSQSGIKA

-296 EAFNYSANRM
+296 ESFNYSANRM

-318 ATYSDAT
+318 TTYSDAS
-325 KKGVTREQ
+325 KKGLTRQQ

-343 RGKGFLGNATDADG
+343 RGKGFLGNATDEDG

-377 QKLANETGLNID
+377 QKLANEMGLGLD

-395 SLDADINV
+395 SLDDDINV

-413 DRVKGVAPSA
+413 DRVKGVSASA

-478 ATPRPSEESVQS
+478 STPRPSEESVKS

-505 LKSYIGEPDTNRLA
+505 LKEYIGEPDTNRLA

-537 AVPRALD
+537 SVPRALD
-544 LGSWDQ
+544 LGPWDQ
-550 PEAPYGAKYPFN
+550 PEAPYGSKYPFN
-562 KVFETESGHVQEF
+562 KVFETESGHIQEF

-584 HTYHRSGTFQEI
+584 HTYHRSGTFHEI
-596 DPTGTQ
+596 DTNGTQ

-614 EKNGCINIRGECN
+614 EKNGCISVRGECN

-656 NLDIGVGTDVTMAVG
+656 NLDIGVGTDVTMAIG
-671 GDFKVKVTGDYS
+671 GDFKVKVAGDFKVDAGNITAKSQGDY
-683 IDAANINTKAQDALT
+683 DVQAVAAL
-698 TQSVGAMN
+698 G
-706 IKGST
+706 IKGDT
-711 INQEAE
+711 TNIEA
-717 GALNVKGS
+717 V
-725 SINQE
+725 
-730 AAGDANYLSGGT
+730 GDANYLSGGT
-742 TNMDY
+742 TSMDY
-747 SAGQFGNG
+747 SQGQFGNG
-755 AAGAEAALDV
+755 AAGATDL
-765 EDVPLTPPAAT
+765 EDIALTPPEAT
-776 VGLSPIVPFTI
+776 VGLSPVVPFAI

-815 QQARTEGVVGAPAPV
+815 QQSRTEGVVGAPAPV
-830 ATEEAPTPS
+830 ATEEAPAPS

-887 QMLKDTKTSSE
+887 QMLKESKTSPE

-913 AQNILEPMLEILPG
+913 AQNILEPMLEVLPG
-927 GIGGYKTQWRIN
+927 GIGGYKTQWKIN
-939 SGYRLKGVI
+939 SGYRLKGVVS
-948 ANESPT
+948 NESPT
-954 SDHCKGSAIDI
+954 SDHCKGCAIDI

-1021 NDATYKRNSA
+1021 NDSTYKRNSA
-1031 GIPSGFVLVENIP
+1031 GVPSGFVLVENIP
-1044 PKTKSA
+1044 PKSA

>member
-1 MNFYYGVVENRQD
+1 MNFYYGIVENRQD

-33 SQLPTADLPWATP
+33 SYLPTADLPWATP

-64 PVEGTAVIIMFADT
+64 PVEGTAVIIMFADS

-85 LGTVG
+85 VGTVG
-90 GIPSAPIPPD
+90 GIPSTPIPPD
-100 SDDSGPINASPK
+100 ADDSGPIGASPK
-112 IASLQL
+112 IINLKL

-125 TGKKLTLYD
+125 TGKQLTLYD

-142 TSSLRANMKVFGFGL
+142 TAPLKANMKVFGFDL
-157 PEGTFIVSVDSGTQ
+157 PEGTFIVSIDSGTQ
-171 ITISNAVFQY
+171 ITISNSVTQY
-181 AENILS
+181 TENILS
-187 FDDVPTNLASVAA
+187 FDDAPTNLAAVIA

-217 GDGTLVTTGG
+217 GDGTVVTTGDT
-227 SEPDKVKPSATNSA
+227 EPDKVKPTATNTA

-248 KSSPNSAKSESGIKA
+248 KSTPNTSKSEAGIKA

-296 EAFNYSANRM
+296 EAFNYSSNRM
-306 KQIYSFATPEDI
+306 KQVYSFATPEDI
-318 ATYSDAT
+318 ETYSDAS

-343 RGKGFLGNATDADG
+343 RGKGFLGNITDADG

-368 TGKANYQRY
+368 TGKANYARY
-377 QKLANETGLNID
+377 QKLANEMGLNLD
-389 IVNNPD
+389 IINNPD
-395 SLDADINV
+395 SLDNDINV

-433 AVGVNSPDIAALKQN
+433 AVGVNTPDISALKQN

-454 GKAGTGGEEKDAGAP
+454 GKSGVGGEEKDAGAP
-469 IATPPADGD
+469 VATPPVDGD
-478 ATPRPSEESVQS
+478 STPRPSEESVRS
-490 GADNNGFRDPNSKYP
+490 GADNTGFRDPNSKYP
-505 LKSYIGEPDTNRLA
+505 LKEYIGEPDTNRLA

-532 AVRVR
+532 AVRVL

-544 LGSWDQ
+544 LGPWDQ
-550 PEAPYGAKYPFN
+550 PQAPYGAKYPFN
-562 KVFETESGHVQEF
+562 KVFETEAGHIQEF

-584 HTYHRSGTFQEI
+584 HTYHRSGTFHEI
-596 DPTGTQ
+596 DTNGTQ
-602 VNYIVGDNFVLM
+602 VNYIIGDNFVLM
-614 EKNGCINIRGECN
+614 EKNGCISVRGECN

-671 GDFKVKVTGDYS
+671 GDFKVKVAGDYS
-683 IDAANINTKAQDALT
+683 IDAANINTKSQGALN
-698 TQSVGAMN
+698 TQAVGAMN

-717 GALNVKGS
+717 G
-725 SINQE
+725 
-730 AAGDANYLSGGT
+730 DANYLSGGI

-747 SAGQFGNG
+747 SQGQFGNG
-755 AAGAEAALDV
+755 AAGAQDV

-776 VGLSPIVPFTI
+776 VGLSPIVPFAI
-787 PPEREFEEK
+787 SPEREFEER

-801 PDDFETPEGRAASA
+801 PDDFDTPEGRAVSA
-815 QQARTEGVVGAPAPV
+815 QQARTEGVVGAPPPV
-830 ATEEAPTPS
+830 ATEEAPAPS

-844 VVPVSCDIIYARKE
+844 DIPVNCDIIYARKE
-858 FSNDFRMSKN
+858 FSGDFRMSKN
-868 FTLGMLIDGGVGG
+868 FTLGMLIAGGVGG

-887 QMLKDTKTSSE
+887 QMLKETKSSPE
-898 RIYTVQEIVCNLAQT
+898 RLYTVQEIVCNLAQT

-927 GIGGYKTQWRIN
+927 GIGGYKTQWKIN
-939 SGYRLKGVI
+939 SGYRLKGVEG
-948 ANESPT
+948 NESPT
-954 SDHCKGSAIDI
+954 SDHCKGCAIDI

-973 TSTYDII
+973 TATYDII

-985 ILPYDQLILEYR
+985 IIPYDQLILEYR

-1021 NDATYKRNSA
+1021 NDSTYKRNSA
-1031 GIPSGFVLVENIP
+1031 GAPSGFVLVENIP
-1044 PKTKSA
+1044 PKSA

>member
-1 MNFYYGVVENRQD
+1 MNFHYGIVENRQD
-14 PLRLGRCQVR
+14 PLKLGRCQVR
-24 VVGLHTHDK
+24 IVGLHTHDK
-33 SQLPTADLPWATP
+33 SQLPTTDLPWATP

-64 PVEGTAVIIMFADT
+64 PVEGTAVIIMFADI

-90 GIPSAPIPPD
+90 GIPSIPLPPD
-100 SDDSGPINASPK
+100 ASDDGPIGASPK
-112 IASLQL
+112 IINVKL

-125 TGKKLTLYD
+125 NGKQLTFYD
-134 PETGATNL
+134 SETGATNL
-142 TSSLRANMKVFGFGL
+142 TSPLRANMKVFGFSL
-157 PEGTFIVSVDSGTQ
+157 PEGTFIVSIDSGTQ
-171 ITISNAVFQY
+171 ITISDAVIQY
-181 AENILS
+181 EENILS
-187 FDDVPTNLASVAA
+187 FEDAPTNLEAVNA
-200 SKIQNV
+200 SKIQNT

-217 GDGTLVTTGG
+217 GDGTPVTTGDA
-227 SEPDKVKPSATNSA
+227 SPVKPTATNSA
-241 IPTIPPA
+241 IPTIPPP
-248 KSSPNSAKSESGIKA
+248 KSSPNSSKSESGIKA

-282 LGIAGGESRWIPQL
+282 LGIAGGETRWIPQL
-296 EAFNYSANRM
+296 ESFSYSANRM

-318 ATYSDAT
+318 ATFSDAA
-325 KKGVTREQ
+325 KKGITREQ
-333 FFSWAYGPTK
+333 FFAWAYGPTK

-368 TGKANYQRY
+368 TGKANYARY
-377 QKLANETGLNID
+377 QKLANEMGLNID
-389 IVNNPD
+389 IINNPD

-413 DRVKGVAPSA
+413 DRVKGIAPSA
-423 HPGFFLAAKK
+423 HPGYFLAAKK
-433 AVGVNSPDIAALKQN
+433 AVGVNSPDISAIKQN
-448 YYEYFY
+448 YYDYFY
-454 GKAGTGGEEKDAGAP
+454 GQSGAGGEEKDAGAP
-469 IATPPADGD
+469 VATPPADGD
-478 ATPRPSEESVQS
+478 STPRPSEESVRS

-505 LKSYIGEPDTNRLA
+505 LKEYIGEPDTNRLA

-532 AVRVR
+532 AIRVR

-544 LGSWDQ
+544 LGPWDQ

-562 KVFETESGHVQEF
+562 KVFETESGHIQEF

-596 DPTGTQ
+596 DTNGTH
-602 VNYIVGDNFVLM
+602 VNYIVGDNFVLV
-614 EKNGCINIRGECN
+614 EKNGCISVRGECN

-656 NLDIGVGTDVTMAVG
+656 NLDIGVGTDVTMAIG
-671 GDFKVKVTGDYS
+671 GDFKVKVAGDYL
-683 IDAANINTKAQDALT
+683 IQAANIYSKSDGEYINKAVAGMH
-698 TQSVGAMN
+698 V
-706 IKGST
+706 KGST
-711 INQEAE
+711 INQESE
-717 GALNVKGS
+717 
-725 SINQE
+725 
-730 AAGDANYLSGGT
+730 GDANYLSGGV
-742 TNMDY
+742 TNIDY
-747 SAGQFGNG
+747 SQGQFGNG
-755 AAGAEAALDV
+755 ADPANDIEGDI
-765 EDVPLTPPAAT
+765 PLTPPEAT
-776 VGLSPIVPFTI
+776 VGLSPIVPFAI

-815 QQARTEGVVGAPAPV
+815 QQARTEGVVGAPPPV
-830 ATEEAPTPS
+830 ATEEAPAPS
-839 GGSKT
+839 GGSKSE
-844 VVPVSCDIIYARKE
+844 VPVSCDIIYARKE

-887 QMLKDTKTSSE
+887 QMLKETKSSPE

-913 AQNILEPMLEILPG
+913 AQNILEPLLEVLPG
-927 GIGGYKTQWRIN
+927 GIGGYKTQWKIN
-939 SGYRLKGVI
+939 SGYRLKGVVG
-948 ANESPT
+948 NESPT
-954 SDHCKGSAIDI
+954 SDHCKGHALDI
-965 GIMLPDKY
+965 GIMLPNKY

-985 ILPYDQLILEYR
+985 IIPYDQLILEYR

-1021 NDATYKRNSA
+1021 NDATYKRDA
-1031 GIPSGFVLVENIP
+1031 KGAPSGFVLVENIP
-1044 PKTKSA
+1044 PKSA

>member
-64 PVEGTAVIIMFADT
+64 PVEGSAVIIMFADS

-85 LGTVG
+85 IGTVG
-90 GIPSAPIPPD
+90 GIPSTPIPPD
-100 SDDSGPINASPK
+100 ADDSGPIGASPK
-112 IASLQL
+112 IAELKL
-118 RTIPGPV
+118 RTIVGPV
-125 TGKKLTLYD
+125 TGRQLTFYD
-134 PETGATNL
+134 PETSVTNL
-142 TSSLRANMKVFGFGL
+142 TAPLRANMKVFGFGL
-157 PEGTFIVSVDSGTQ
+157 PEGTFIVSIDSGTQ
-171 ITISNAVFQY
+171 ITISNAVTEY
-181 AENILS
+181 TENILS
-187 FDDVPTNLASVAA
+187 FDDAPTNLAAVNA
-200 SKIQNV
+200 SKIQNI

-217 GDGTLVTTGG
+217 GDGTVVTTGS
-227 SEPDKVKPSATNSA
+227 SEPDKVKPSATNTA
-241 IPTIPPA
+241 IPTIPPS
-248 KSSPNSAKSESGIKA
+248 KSTPNTAKSEAGIKA

-306 KQIYSFATPEDI
+306 KQVYSFSTPEDI
-318 ATYSDAT
+318 ATFSDAS
-325 KKGVTREQ
+325 KKGITREQ

-343 RGKGFLGNATDADG
+343 RGKGFLGNLTDADG

-377 QKLANETGLNID
+377 QNLANQTGLNID

-395 SLDADINV
+395 SLDNDINV

-423 HPGFFLAAKK
+423 HPGYFLAAKK
-433 AVGVNSPDIAALKQN
+433 AVGVNTPDISALKQN

-478 ATPRPSEESVQS
+478 STPRPSEESVRS

-505 LKSYIGEPDTNRLA
+505 LKGYIGEPDTNRLA

-544 LGSWDQ
+544 LGPWDQ

-562 KVFETESGHVQEF
+562 KVFETESGHIQEF

-584 HTYHRSGTFQEI
+584 HTYHRSGTFHEI
-596 DPTGTQ
+596 DTNGTQ

-614 EKNGCINIRGECN
+614 EKNGCISVRGECN

-671 GDFKVKVTGDYS
+671 GDFKVKVAGDYS
-683 IDAANINTKAQDALT
+683 IDAANINTKSQGGLT
-698 TQSVGAMN
+698 TQAVGAMN

-711 INQEAE
+711 INQESE
-717 GALNVKGS
+717 
-725 SINQE
+725 
-730 AAGDANYLSGGT
+730 GDANYLSGGT
-742 TNMDY
+742 TNVDY
-747 SAGQFGNG
+747 AQGQFGNG
-755 AAGAEAALDV
+755 ADGAQDV
-765 EDVPLTPPAAT
+765 ADVPLTPPPAT
-776 VGLSPIVPFTI
+776 VGLSPVVPFAI
-787 PPEREFEEK
+787 PAEREFEEK

-830 ATEEAPTPS
+830 ATEEAPAPS
-839 GGSKT
+839 GGSKSE
-844 VVPVSCDIIYARKE
+844 VPVSCDIIFARKE

-887 QMLKDTKTSSE
+887 QMLKETKSSPE

-913 AQNILEPMLEILPG
+913 AQNILEPMLEVLPG
-927 GIGGYKTQWRIN
+927 GIGGYKTQWKIN
-939 SGYRLKGVI
+939 SGYRLKGVVG
-948 ANESPT
+948 NESPT
-954 SDHCKGSAIDI
+954 SDHCKGHAIDI

-985 ILPYDQLILEYR
+985 VIPYDQLILEYR

-1021 NDATYKRNSA
+1021 NDATYKRDA
-1031 GIPSGFVLVENIP
+1031 KGAPSGFVLVENIP
-1044 PKTKSA
+1044 PKRA

>member
-33 SQLPTADLPWATP
+33 SYLPTTDLPWATP

-64 PVEGTAVIIMFADT
+64 PVEGTAVIIMFADS

-85 LGTVG
+85 VGTVG
-90 GIPSAPIPPD
+90 GIPSIPIPPD
-100 SDDSGPINASPK
+100 ADDSGPIGASPK
-112 IASLQL
+112 IINLKL
-118 RTIPGPV
+118 RTISGPV
-125 TGKKLTLYD
+125 TGKQLTLYD
-134 PETGATNL
+134 PETGATDL
-142 TSSLRANMKVFGFGL
+142 TAPLKANMKVFGFDL
-157 PEGTFIVSVDSGTQ
+157 PEGTFIVSIDSGTQ
-171 ITISNAVFQY
+171 ITISNAVTNY
-181 AENILS
+181 TENILS
-187 FDDVPTNLASVAA
+187 FDDAPTNLAAVNA

-206 LTSSDGTPVTS
+206 LTDGSGNPVVS
-217 GDGTLVTTGG
+217 GDGTVITTGNA
-227 SEPDKVKPSATNSA
+227 EPDKVKPSATNTA
-241 IPTIPPA
+241 IPTIPPP
-248 KSSPNSAKSESGIKA
+248 KSSPSASKSEAGIKA

-296 EAFNYSANRM
+296 ESFNYSSNRM
-306 KQIYSFATPEDI
+306 KQVYSFATPEDI
-318 ATYSDAT
+318 ATYSDAS

-343 RGKGFLGNATDADG
+343 RGKGFLGNQTDADG

-368 TGKANYQRY
+368 TGKANYARY
-377 QKLANETGLNID
+377 QKLANEMGLNLD

-395 SLDADINV
+395 SLDNDINV
-403 SALVAALYIK
+403 SALVAALYFK

-423 HPGFFLAAKK
+423 HPGYFLAAKK
-433 AVGVNSPDIAALKQN
+433 AVGVNTPDIAALKQN

-454 GKAGTGGEEKDAGAP
+454 GKSGTGGEEKDAGAP
-469 IATPPADGD
+469 VATPPADGD
-478 ATPRPSEESVQS
+478 STPRPSEESVRS
-490 GADNNGFRDPNSKYP
+490 GADNTGFRDPNSKYP
-505 LKSYIGEPDTNRLA
+505 LKEYIGEPDTNRLA

-532 AVRVR
+532 ALRVR

-550 PEAPYGAKYPFN
+550 PQAPYGAKYPFN
-562 KVFETESGHVQEF
+562 KVFETEAGHVQEF
-575 DDTPGQERI
+575 DDTPGHERI
-584 HTYHRSGTFQEI
+584 HTYHRSGTFHEI
-596 DPTGTQ
+596 DTNGTQ
-602 VNYIVGDNFVLM
+602 VNYIIGDNFVLM
-614 EKNGCINIRGECN
+614 EKNGCISVRGECN

-671 GDFKVKVTGDYS
+671 GDFKVKVAGDYS
-683 IDAANINTKAQDALT
+683 IDAANINTKSQGALN
-698 TQSVGAMN
+698 TQAVGAMN
-706 IKGST
+706 VKGST

-717 GALNVKGS
+717 GA
-725 SINQE
+725 
-730 AAGDANYLSGGT
+730 ANYLSGGET
-742 TNMDY
+742 RMDY
-747 SAGQFGNG
+747 SQGQFGNG
-755 AAGAEAALDV
+755 ASGAQDV
-765 EDVPLTPPAAT
+765 EDVPLTPPEAT
-776 VGLSPIVPFTI
+776 VGLSPIVPFAI

-815 QQARTEGVVGAPAPV
+815 QQARTEGVVGAPPPV
-830 ATEEAPTPS
+830 ATEEAPAPT

-844 VVPVSCDIIYARKE
+844 DVPVNCDIIYARKE

-887 QMLKDTKTSSE
+887 QMLKETKTSPE
-898 RIYTVQEIVCNLAQT
+898 RLYTVQEIVCNLAQT
-913 AQNILEPMLEILPG
+913 AQNILEPMLDVLPG
-927 GIGGYKTQWRIN
+927 GIGGYKTQWLIT
-939 SGYRLKGVI
+939 SGYRLKGLLGV
-948 ANESPT
+948 ESPT
-954 SDHCKGSAIDI
+954 SDHCKGLALDI
-965 GIMLPDKY
+965 QLVGRDPTK
-973 TSTYDII
+973 TYELI
-980 QKAEK
+980 QKLER

-997 HPGSVWI
+997 HPSSVWI
-1004 HVSYK
+1004 HVSYR

-1021 NDATYKRNSA
+1021 NDSTYKRNTA
-1031 GIPSGFVLVENIP
+1031 GIPTGFVLVENIP
-1044 PKTKSA
+1044 PKSA